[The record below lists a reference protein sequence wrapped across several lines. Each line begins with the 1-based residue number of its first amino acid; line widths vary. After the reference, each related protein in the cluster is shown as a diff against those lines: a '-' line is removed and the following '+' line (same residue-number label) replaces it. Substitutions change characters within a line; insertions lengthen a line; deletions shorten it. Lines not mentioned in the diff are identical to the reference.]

1 MSSESNTSHLQE
13 QTTNSSA
20 SSAFNKARKHSVQLK
35 KTAAQPEKTPAQPEK
50 TPAQRI
56 IPVFDHSNKPNSS
69 RMPTYIRQA
78 LTDKTHFAST
88 AASVHDNKLVTVCEE
103 AHCPNRNECW
113 NRGTATF
120 MLLGDT
126 CTRACGFCA
135 VKTGQPDKVDQSEP
149 ARIAQAVEEMALD
162 FVVLTSVNRDE
173 LPDGGATIFAETF
186 LELRK
191 MNSSIGIEFLTP
203 DFRNCQEKAVDI
215 VTQSLNSAPFSG
227 TNSSASDIRLI
238 WGHNIETVP
247 SLYKEVRKGSKYERS
262 LAMLRL
268 ASEVAQVETKSSII
282 LGLGET
288 EDEVYQVMQDLRA
301 NQVSRIALGQYLRP
315 TRYHLPVKEYLSL
328 EQFSDYE
335 TMAKELGF
343 SWVKSGPMVRSS
355 YHAED

>member
-1 MSSESNTSHLQE
+1 MSTESDISPQQVNNTLHTQSLK
-13 QTTNSSA
+13 TTLA
-20 SSAFNKARKHSVQLK
+20 K
-35 KTAAQPEKTPAQPEK
+35 
-50 TPAQRI
+50 RI
-56 IPVFDHSNKPNSS
+56 IPVFDHSDKPNSS

-78 LTDKTHFAST
+78 LTDKTHFSETAS
-88 AASVHDNKLVTVCEE
+88 SVHDNKLVTVCEE

-135 VKTGQPDKVDQSEP
+135 VKTGSPDSVDQSEP
-149 ARIAQAVEEMALD
+149 ARIAQAVSEMALD

-173 LPDGGATIFAETF
+173 LPEGGATIFANTL

-191 MNSSIGIEFLTP
+191 MNPAIGVEFLTP
-203 DFRNCQEKAVDI
+203 DFRNCQEKAVEI
-215 VTQSLNSAPFSG
+215 VTETLAAAPYAG
-227 TNSSASDIRLI
+227 KAVIRLI

-262 LAMLRL
+262 LEMLRL
-268 ASEVAQVETKSSII
+268 AAEVALVETKSSII
-282 LGLGET
+282 LGLGES
-288 EDEVYQVMQDLRA
+288 EQEVYDVMQDLRA

-315 TRYHLPVKEYLSL
+315 TRYHLPVKEYLPL
-328 EQFSDYE
+328 EQFAEYE
-335 TMAKELGF
+335 KMAQELGF

>member
-1 MSSESNTSHLQE
+1 MSTESGVQR
-13 QTTNSSA
+13 QQV
-20 SSAFNKARKHSVQLK
+20 NKIPATDNLK
-35 KTAAQPEKTPAQPEK
+35 TTPAK
-50 TPAQRI
+50 RI
-56 IPVFDHSNKPNSS
+56 IPVFDHSHKANSS

-78 LTDKTHFAST
+78 LTDKTHFSET
-88 AASVHDNKLVTVCEE
+88 AASVHEHQLVTVCEE

-135 VKTGQPDKVDQSEP
+135 VKTGTPDSVDHSEP
-149 ARIAQAVEEMALD
+149 ARIAQAVSEMALN

-173 LPDGGATIFAETF
+173 LPEGGAAIFAST
-186 LELRK
+186 LVELRK
-191 MNSSIGIEFLTP
+191 MNPAIGVEFLTP
-203 DFRNCQEKAVDI
+203 DFRACQEQAVAI
-215 VTQSLNSAPFSG
+215 VTEALAIAPYLSKEQAKDSG
-227 TNSSASDIRLI
+227 KEDIRLI

-262 LAMLRL
+262 LEMLRL
-268 ASEVAQVETKSSII
+268 AAEVAQVETKSSII

-315 TRYHLPVKEYLSL
+315 TRYHLPVKEYLAL
-328 EQFSDYE
+328 DQFSEYE
-335 TMAKELGF
+335 KMAQELGF